1 MPESYQKTIQVMEPE
16 CDYHQKIFLSQL
28 MRHAQEMGSEHL
40 LHRGIDY
47 NQMYRDGMV
56 FLVNKLLIKITRRP
70 TFGEQVVLTTVPM
83 KPKGAQ
89 FIRDTYFDTPEG
101 ERLVEVSISW
111 MLINPETRKIL
122 RPAAF
127 EVYGFEMYPN
137 DGEYI
142 TRYRIKRPQGQATT
156 HLRQIKY
163 TDLDYNHH
171 VNNAVYADIVCD
183 VLPERV
189 MLKREP
195 RQFGIMFEKEA
206 RLGQIVEIDA
216 VQFQQ
221 PNGELGYYV
230 GGQVNGGHCFEAE
243 LLF

>member
-16 CDYHQKIFLSQL
+16 CDYQQRIFLSQL
-28 MRHAQEMGSEHL
+28 MRHSQEISSEHL
-40 LHRGIDY
+40 LHKGIDY

-56 FLVNKLLIKITRRP
+56 FLVNKLLMKLTRRP
-70 TFGEQVVLTTVPM
+70 TFGEQVVVTTIPRQ
-83 KPKGAQ
+83 PKGAQ
-89 FIRDTYFDTPEG
+89 FIRDTYFDTPQG
-101 ERLVEVSISW
+101 ERLAEVSISW
-111 MLINPETRKIL
+111 MLIDPATRKIL

-137 DGEYI
+137 EGEYI
-142 TRYRIKRPQGQATT
+142 THYRIKRPQGMATT

-183 VLPERV
+183 VLPERL
-189 MLKREP
+189 MLRREP
-195 RQFGIMFEKEA
+195 RQFGIMFEREA
-206 RLGQIVEIDA
+206 KLGQIVEIDTIP
-216 VQFQQ
+216 FQQ
-221 PNGELGYYV
+221 EDGSPAYYV
-230 GGQVNGGHCFEAE
+230 GGIVNGGHCFEAE